1 MNVDGGM
8 GNVEVIGNPNSF
20 LIYSNYKFL
29 SNQFNFEKTSDFSN
43 FLDLFKILYQLKFAE
58 AIQEQKT
65 RAGLL
70 HTNPCRS
77 TC

>member
-20 LIYSNYKFL
+20 LNLRLNFYSTLLF
-29 SNQFNFEKTSDFSN
+29 FHFSHE
-43 FLDLFKILYQLKFAE
+43 LFKDLYQLKFAE

-65 RAGLL
+65 RAGLI
-70 HTNPCRS
+70 HTKPFYRS